1 MKLFKIL
8 GLMAV
13 VGGLSACG
21 ANQPASIA
29 YNPYSGNNINN
40 PYNPYNPGTGQGSNT
55 YAVPG
60 GTKTLTPVING
71 GAMVYGSQNFS
82 ETAQVQAGDQ
92 IVVNAASNVVYARK
106 IIGGILNINVQS
118 QMTALNVSIN
128 NQVVGSGLAA
138 QYNVSQAGT
147 LKLSFNYLTQSLYN
161 ESDMQFQIQM
171 MGGVFIGRCKDT
183 AGQPMTCPSGY

>member
-21 ANQPASIA
+21 TQQPSSIS

-40 PYNPYNPGTGQGSNT
+40 PYNPYNPGGGQGSNT

-60 GTKTLTPVING
+60 GTKTLTPVLNG
-71 GAMVYGSQNFS
+71 GALVYGSQNFS

-92 IVVNAASNVVYARK
+92 IVVNAANNVVYARK
-106 IIGGILNINVQS
+106 IVGGVLNINVQS
-118 QMTALNVSIN
+118 TLKALNVSIN
-128 NQVVGSGLAA
+128 DQLVGSGLAA

-147 LKLSFNYLTQSLYN
+147 LKLSFNYLTESWYN
-161 ESDMQFQIQM
+161 ERDMQFQIM
-171 MGGVFIGRCKDT
+171 MGGVFIGRCKDN

>member
-1 MKLFKIL
+1 MKLYKIL
-8 GLMAV
+8 GLIAV

-21 ANQPASIA
+21 TQQPSSIS
-29 YNPYSGNNINN
+29 YNPYSNGGNINN
-40 PYNPYNPGTGQGSNT
+40 PYNPGQTGTNT

-92 IVVNAASNVVYARK
+92 IVVNAANNVLYARK

-118 QMTALNVSIN
+118 SMTALHVSIN
-128 NQVVGSGLAA
+128 NQLVGSGLAA

-161 ESDMQFQIQM
+161 EKDMQFQIQM
-171 MGGVFIGRCKDT
+171 MGGVYIGRCKDN